1 MRLAIK
7 LNDPKTAPK
16 TLWSILKTFVNSSVV
31 PLIPL
36 LLVNNDFLTDFLVKQ
51 TCLITFS
58 ENNVDLTQMAALF
71 RTIRSLKLQL
81 DFQTLTLT
89 LVLLLNF
96 VHLVMAVMAQNLFIF
111 FF

>member
-1 MRLAIK
+1 M
-7 LNDPKTAPK
+7 
-16 TLWSILKTFVNSSVV
+16 V
-31 PLIPL
+31 PLIPP

-58 ENNVDLTQMAALF
+58 ENNVDLTQKAALF
-71 RTIRSLKLQL
+71 RTTRSLKLQL

-96 VHLVMAVMAQNLFIF
+96 VHLVMAVMAQNLFTF
-111 FF
+111 FFNNSVMNDCFPHESKCYARLKEDDK